1 MKADASR
8 RLGLCVCC
16 RDAYTKTPGSLM
28 SQAFTPTSQVNA
40 PARTMSGRD
49 IQTLFL
55 ASLGGAL
62 EFYDF
67 VVFVFFVLPLS
78 HLFFPPDMA
87 PWLAKLQV
95 YGIFAA
101 GYLARPLGGIVMAH
115 FGDRQGRKRMFTLS
129 VFLMALPTLA
139 IGLLPTYAVVGV
151 LAPLLLLLMRV
162 VQGVAIGGEVP
173 GAWVFVAE
181 HAPPGRVGFACA
193 CLTSGLTV
201 GILIGSLTA
210 AWINHHLLPD
220 EVLRWGWRL
229 PFLLGGVFGF
239 VAVWLRRWLS
249 ETPVFAELR
258 ERKALSR
265 ELPLRI
271 VLAAHRSSVVLSMAV
286 TWTLTAAILVLIL
299 MLPSLAQKSFGIAPD
314 LAFLGNSIAAFCL
327 GVGCIAYG
335 WLADRIG
342 APRALLFG
350 SLALLAVTYVL
361 FADLAAGGA
370 HFLALYALTGFLV
383 GAVGVV
389 PTVMVAVFPAP
400 VRYSGISF
408 AYNVA
413 YAVFGAST
421 ATLIGYLAERAGRMA
436 PAHYVA
442 LTAVVSVVAAWWLMA
457 SRRADGQVRENLGS
471 A

>member
-1 MKADASR
+1 
-8 RLGLCVCC
+8 
-16 RDAYTKTPGSLM
+16 M
-28 SQAFTPTSQVNA
+28 SQAFTPMPQVA
-40 PARTMSGRD
+40 TASRTLARGD
-49 IQTLFL
+49 IRTLFL

-67 VVFVFFVLPLS
+67 VVFVFFALPLS
-78 HLFFPPDMA
+78 HLFFPQDTA
-87 PWLAKLQV
+87 PWLAQLQV

-139 IGLLPTYAVVGV
+139 IGLLPVYATAGV

-229 PFLLGGVFGF
+229 PFLLGGAFGF
-239 VAVWLRRWLS
+239 IAVWLRRWLS
-249 ETPVFAELR
+249 ETPVFAALR

-265 ELPLRI
+265 EMPLRS
-271 VLAAHRSSVVLSMAV
+271 VLAGHRGSVVLSMAV
-286 TWTLTAAILVLIL
+286 TWMLTAAILVLIL
-299 MLPSLAQKSFGIAPD
+299 MLPSLVQKSFGVATD
-314 LAFLGNSIAAFCL
+314 TAFLGNSLAAFGL

-335 WLADRIG
+335 WLADAIG
-342 APRALLFG
+342 AAKTLLYG

-361 FADLAAGGA
+361 FADLAAGGT

-383 GAVGVV
+383 GTVGVV
-389 PTVMVAVFPAP
+389 PTVMVAAFPAP
-400 VRYSGISF
+400 IRYSGISF
-408 AYNVA
+408 AYNVS

-442 LTAVVSVVAAWWLMA
+442 MTAVVGAAVAWRLMVRPGR
-457 SRRADGQVRENLGS
+457 SADQNSSSCDAHR
-471 A
+471 